1 MAVNRHKNHLVIYLE
16 DRPYRGIVNGVKTLP
31 NVNDQVID
39 ARPPCGGWAKVFAEL
54 EDNLRLLNAKPEMHA
69 LLLMDFDNDF
79 EKRKKR
85 FEDMLNQHACKNRV
99 FLLGVDD
106 KESEDLKAALKQSNN
121 EAVGKILVEQCPEET
136 NEHWSNAHL
145 RCNAAELNRMQ
156 QMGIFDWLF
165 V

>member
-16 DRPYRGIVNGVKTLP
+16 DLPYRAIVNGAKTLP
-31 NVNDQVID
+31 NISDQVID

-54 EDNLRLLNAKPEMHA
+54 EDNLRLLNAKPKMYA

-79 EKRKKR
+79 EKRKRR
-85 FEDMLNQHACKNRV
+85 FEDLIKHQSCKDRV
-99 FLLGVDD
+99 FLLGIDN

-121 EAVGKILVEQCPEET
+121 EAVGKILLEQCPKEI
-136 NEHWSNAHL
+136 NVHWINSHL
-145 RCNAAELNRMQ
+145 RCNTDELTRMNEA
-156 QMGIFDWLF
+156 GVFDWLF